1 MTITANRCARCGGP
15 VYAHQ
20 RFCEQCGAPVGASP
34 GAAAP
39 VGQPGSVAP
48 QRQSGMTG
56 CCVAAVVGF
65 LIVFCFGLA
74 LAALAAYLLSP
85 SFSFGP

>member
-1 MTITANRCARCGGP
+1 
-15 VYAHQ
+15 
-20 RFCEQCGAPVGASP
+20 
-34 GAAAP
+34 
-39 VGQPGSVAP
+39 
-48 QRQSGMTG
+48 MTG